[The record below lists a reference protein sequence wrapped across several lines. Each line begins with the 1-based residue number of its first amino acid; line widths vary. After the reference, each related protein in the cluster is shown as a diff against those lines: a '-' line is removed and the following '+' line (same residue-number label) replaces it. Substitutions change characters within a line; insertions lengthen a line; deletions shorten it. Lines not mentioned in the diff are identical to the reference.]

1 MQTETGHTC
10 RFGPY
15 EVCFAE
21 RKVRKQEQ
29 TIRLTP
35 KVFDTLSILL
45 QNRERVMSKHE
56 LLEAVWPDRFVDE
69 ANLTQ
74 NISVLRKALG
84 ETDSATKYIGTFPGK
99 GYRFIAEVEEPVM
112 VLTDRAVIPPGVP
125 DIPSFH
131 SARNKR
137 FKIALWAAGV
147 VVGAALIFL
156 ALSAQ
161 RRLAARSL
169 FLGPSTVVT
178 NLPGR
183 AYQPAISP
191 DGSAVA
197 FVLHD
202 SLKGARQLA
211 IQKIGSNS
219 QPYVLPAQ
227 GGDVFSPAWSP
238 DGTKLAYLQFSGSRL
253 YVMVRKAGGESEPVI
268 ELFPHRYELTA
279 RQLDWSPDGRLL
291 AVSDKYSDEEPFG
304 IELVHLAERRKI
316 PLTHPPALSDGD
328 FAPRF
333 SPDGKRLAFVRQ
345 IAAGVTKSY
354 FMEIPGSDPQQI
366 PQASR
371 AVGDLDWT
379 PDSRSILSS
388 SGDQGANFFWQVD
401 LSGKRIEMKR
411 SGAVADGPVQFS
423 ISRQTGKIVFGMYEP
438 EQNVWR
444 ATINRQQG
452 VTGWQPWISSKARNY
467 FPVYSHSGREVVFLS
482 ERSGEDQ
489 VWIKDSEGRERQLTS
504 GQLRPWYASWTGK
517 DDALVFSS
525 LDLRKMFTVS
535 PQAGSTAPVPIPVSV
550 GSHTAVSL
558 DGRTVY
564 FVRRFYIFAAP
575 IDGKTPPR
583 QLTDQG
589 GFPLHLSSD
598 GKWLYYAR
606 NRFSNEI
613 WRVSTA
619 SGRAEKVTN
628 RLQPGSWSAWSV
640 SNDSLVY
647 LASTD
652 RSVASKL
659 ERLDLTS
666 RQVYDFGELPG
677 RLPPLGMGALA
688 LSPDSKFLLAVVSQP
703 ASGDLHFIA
712 DSPWSLHSG
721 SR

>member
-99 GYRFIAEVEEPVM
+99 GYRFIAEVQEPDVA
-112 VLTDRAVIPPGVP
+112 LASRTVIPVEVP
-125 DIPSFH
+125 DMPTLDRG
-131 SARNKR
+131 RNKR
-137 FKIALWAAGV
+137 FKIALWAGV
-147 VVGAALIFL
+147 LVGAGLIFL
-156 ALSAQ
+156 GLSVC
-161 RRLAARSL
+161 RRSAAGSL

-178 NLPGR
+178 HLPGR

-191 DGSAVA
+191 DGSSVA

-202 SLKGARQLA
+202 SLKGARRLA

-219 QPYVLPAQ
+219 QPNVLAAE
-227 GGDVFSPAWSP
+227 GGDVFSPTWSP
-238 DGTKLAYLQFSGSRL
+238 DGTKLAYLQFSGPRL
-253 YVMVRKAGGESEPVI
+253 YVMVRKASGESEPVI
-268 ELFPHRYELTA
+268 ELFPRRYELTA

-345 IAAGVTKSY
+345 IAGGVTRSY
-354 FMEIPGSDPQQI
+354 FMELPGADPQPI
-366 PQASR
+366 PQAGR

-388 SGDQGANFFWQVD
+388 SGDSGASFFWQLNVD
-401 LSGKRIEMKR
+401 GKRIEMKR
-411 SGAVADGPVQFS
+411 SGAVAEGPVQFS
-423 ISRQTGKIVFGMYEP
+423 ISRGTGDIVFGLSEP

-444 ATINRQQG
+444 ATVNQQQG
-452 VTGWQPWISSKARNY
+452 VTGWQPWITSKARNY
-467 FPVYSHSGREVVFLS
+467 FPVYSNSGREVVFLS

-489 VWIKDSEGRERQLTS
+489 AWIKDSEGREHQLTA
-504 GQLRPWYASWTGK
+504 GQLRPWYASWTRN

-525 LDLRKMFTVS
+525 LALRKMFTVS
-535 PQAGSTAPVPIPVSV
+535 PQTRSTAAVPIPSSV

-564 FVRRFYIFAAP
+564 FVRRFYILAAP

-589 GFPLHLSSD
+589 GFPLRLSSD

-652 RSVASKL
+652 GCVARKL
-659 ERLDLTS
+659 ERLDLIS
-666 RQVYDFGELPG
+666 GQVYDFGELPG
-677 RLPPLGMGALA
+677 RLPALGMGALA

-703 ASGDLHFIA
+703 GSGDIHFIT
-712 DSPWSLHSG
+712 DSPWSLHS
-721 SR
+721 RLR